1 MNNPDVKEHCELFIF
16 YLLSGPFKVNGCPLR
31 RVNQRFVVATSTSI
45 DLSGV
50 KVPEKI
56 DDAYFRRARK
66 EKKGAAKK
74 EGDIFEAKKE
84 SYKVGL
90 YYSTEIS
97 IRKLTCSSFDNIRLR
112 TSGSRTRS
120 TLTSWCLRPSRRT
133 RMEPY

>member
-1 MNNPDVKEHCELFIF
+1 MCLGYRPSILTRACTRLQQANCFRCEHPDVKEYCKLFIL

-97 IRKLTCSSFDNIRLR
+97 IRKLTC
-112 TSGSRTRS
+112 
-120 TLTSWCLRPSRRT
+120 
-133 RMEPY
+133 